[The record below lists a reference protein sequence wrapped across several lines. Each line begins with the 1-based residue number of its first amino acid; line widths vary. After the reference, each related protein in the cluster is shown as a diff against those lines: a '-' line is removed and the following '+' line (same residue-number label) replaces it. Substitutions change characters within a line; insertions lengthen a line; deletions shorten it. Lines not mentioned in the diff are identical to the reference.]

1 MFILLAA
8 VRALRAGRVLRAA
21 LLGVAAVLAWKY
33 FLIALAVD
41 LVLDKLSGRDRETG
55 DEPSAGESPEA
66 T

>member
-8 VRALRAGRVLRAA
+8 VRALRAGRVLRAG

-41 LVLDKLSGRDRETG
+41 LVLDRLGGRDREGSDESHGTG
-55 DEPSAGESPEA
+55 AREA
-66 T
+66 

>member
-41 LVLDKLSGRDRETG
+41 LVLDRLGGRDREGSDESTG
-55 DEPSAGESPEA
+55 AETGEA
-66 T
+66 